1 MHTTR
6 ISTLRHAVIALLKR
20 SGRSPIAAV
29 EEWDS
34 TYSKQI
40 QQAKPGK
47 HILHIGAYTLEYT
60 KPPVDPF
67 EVIAQEYTEAVK
79 LESQSHTLSWV
90 RLIAILVI
98 LVALIAITTT
108 LFEDGSFITL
118 GFIKGCL
125 PWAICN

>member
-1 MHTTR
+1 MHTTK
-6 ISTLRHAVIALLKR
+6 ISSLRHAVIALLKR
-20 SGRSPIAAV
+20 SGRSPIVAV

-34 TYSKQI
+34 IYSKQI

-67 EVIAQEYTEAVK
+67 EVIAQEHTEAVK
-79 LESQSHTLSWV
+79 LESQSRTLSWV
-90 RLIAILVI
+90 KLIAVLIIVI
-98 LVALIAITTT
+98 ALIFIVTQV
-108 LFEDGSFITL
+108 FEDGSFIIL

-125 PWAICN
+125 PWAVCN